1 MVSDR
6 LSLNICKVEASTK
19 IALVRYSRVTIRKRQ
34 MNFLEHK
41 MRLELLTLPGYN
53 ECSRENAINLLN
65 RFVCMDSITAI
76 KMNSKK

>member
-41 MRLELLTLPGYN
+41 MRLELLTPGYN